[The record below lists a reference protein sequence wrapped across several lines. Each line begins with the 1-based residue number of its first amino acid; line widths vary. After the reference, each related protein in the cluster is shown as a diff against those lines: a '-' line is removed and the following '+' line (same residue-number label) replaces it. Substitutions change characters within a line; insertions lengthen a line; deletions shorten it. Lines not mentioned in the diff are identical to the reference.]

1 MSYKNKNQLILQNLF
16 ELRKVYSVTE
26 RFSSGRVFF
35 IEEKMGLCDA
45 SGAIWPIGLND
56 SLKELKLHQG
66 DFIAFK
72 CKIICNNPQMEAK
85 YDECYFIKIIEI
97 IQKNPCL
104 GEWKNPI
111 IPTPL
116 PSKEF
121 LQYQNKPIQ
130 NEMPVTHFYISP
142 ASSRF
147 KFIKQRNRSLD
158 RVNLFFKNRGFL
170 YIESP
175 TLVPSG
181 GVEVYLNP
189 FETEY
194 IDHRGAKWK
203 LQLPTSP
210 EFALKKIMAEGTNKI
225 FQLSRA
231 YRNQGEV
238 SKYHEPEF
246 IMLEWYRANA
256 TLHNMIEDT
265 QNLVINLAEYLG
277 THLDLPKQWPVFR
290 VDQLF
295 QDILSINLEEVQNRD
310 HFYEKAKKLSS
321 SITEKDDWDSLF
333 YKLFME
339 KIEPFLEQQ
348 KACFVTHYPIQMSAL
363 AAQETLKGSN
373 ETEKNTSIHKTQKPF
388 VERMEAFLNGVEICN
403 GYLELNDAKI
413 LQQRFQKTFLER
425 PHLNPDPQFENI
437 MEFGLPPCAGN
448 ALGID
453 RVIAVLLGLNTISPL
468 YPIPFLS
475 QFPKE
480 SVAWE

>member
-1 MSYKNKNQLILQNLF
+1 MSYKSKSQLILQNLF
-16 ELRKVYSVTE
+16 ELRKIHAVTE
-26 RFSSGRVFF
+26 RLSSGRIFF

-45 SGAIWPIGLND
+45 SGAVWPIGLSEYLEESN
-56 SLKELKLHQG
+56 LQQG
-66 DFIAFK
+66 DLITFK
-72 CKIICNNPQMEAK
+72 CKITRNDPQKEAK
-85 YDECYFIKIIEI
+85 YDECYFIKVTEI

-104 GEWKNPI
+104 DKWKNPV

-116 PSKEF
+116 PNKEF
-121 LQYQNKPIQ
+121 LQNQSKPFD
-130 NEMPVTHFYISP
+130 NDVLVTNFYTSP
-142 ASSRF
+142 TLSRL

-170 YIESP
+170 NIETP

-189 FETEY
+189 FDTQYE
-194 IDHRGAKWK
+194 DHRGKKWK

-210 EFALKKIMAEGTNKI
+210 EFALKKIMTEGTSKI
-225 FQLSRA
+225 YQLSRA
-231 YRNQGEV
+231 YRNQGEI
-238 SKYHEPEF
+238 SKQHEPEF
-246 IMLEWYRANA
+246 VMLEWYRANA
-256 TLHNMIEDT
+256 TLRNMMEDT
-265 QNLVINLAEYLG
+265 QNLISTLAEYLG

-290 VDQLF
+290 VDKLF

-310 HFYEKAKKLSS
+310 HFYEKAKKRSP

-348 KACFVTHYPIQMSAL
+348 KACFVTHYPIQMGAL
-363 AAQETLKGSN
+363 ASQESIKSPDKN
-373 ETEKNTSIHKTQKPF
+373 EENTSIKHIQKPF

-403 GYLELNDAKI
+403 GYLELNDAKD
-413 LQQRFQKTFLER
+413 LKQRFQKTFSER
-425 PHLNPDPQFENI
+425 PHLNPDPQFENA
-437 MEFGLPPCAGN
+437 MDFGLPPCAGN

-453 RVIAVLLGLNTISPL
+453 RVIAILLGLESISPL

-475 QFPKE
+475 QFPKG
-480 SVAWE
+480 SIAWE